1 MPRIDR
7 VRKARSLDALLQTWQ
22 EALQN
27 ATGTMN
33 VRSNQ
38 TLRIQCCSVTVDNPP
53 STSMIRHMLHRASA
67 SAKGLAAALRRAVRE
82 WQMLSGWVRTG
93 LDEMVR
99 WAMVK
104 AIIFGRAGGSSC
116 QRHVNAHMSFCEG
129 L

>member
-53 STSMIRHMLHRASA
+53 LATSRSSPAHIDRPVPVLRIRDELRYGLDFRKGR
-67 SAKGLAAALRRAVRE
+67 SAKNDKTLKINTLFKPSFRGPRAV
-82 WQMLSGWVRTG
+82 
-93 LDEMVR
+93 D
-99 WAMVK
+99 
-104 AIIFGRAGGSSC
+104 
-116 QRHVNAHMSFCEG
+116 
-129 L
+129 